1 MVPQTPPVM
10 TPETEEP
17 RLTLA
22 EHLEELR
29 RRLGVSLAALVLAI
43 GISASQVERILQ
55 WLRRPAEDLL
65 PTLAFFSPSEP
76 LIAYVKVA
84 TLAGLILAMPIILA
98 QLWGFVRAGLTA
110 RERSSG
116 LAFIGWGSLQFLA
129 GVAFAYY
136 VMLPV
141 SLRVLLGIG
150 RGVLEPVISVDRYL
164 SFVTAV
170 IVWCGVVFELP
181 VVLFALA
188 KVGIV
193 TPEWLR
199 QQRPYAIL
207 VLVILS
213 AIVTPTTDPV
223 TLLLMAAPLWL
234 LYELSILVV
243 RWPARASTRTPPRRT
258 TPSRP
263 ARGRA

>member
-1 MVPQTPPVM
+1 MVYYSFVM
-10 TPETEEP
+10 AEP
-17 RLTLA
+17 FLTLA
-22 EHLEELR
+22 GHLEELR
-29 RRLGVSLAALVLAI
+29 RRLGVSLAALFIATGVSL
-43 GISASQVERILQ
+43 VWTERIIRWLQ
-55 WLRRPAEDLL
+55 RPVAGVL
-65 PTLAFFSPSEP
+65 PRFAYFSPVEP
-76 LIAYVKVA
+76 LMAYLKVA
-84 TLAGLILAMPIILA
+84 LLSGLFLAMPVILW
-98 QLWGFVRAGLTA
+98 QLWGFVRSGLTR

-116 LAFIGWGSLQFLA
+116 LAFIVWGSLQFLA
-129 GVAFAYY
+129 GAAFAYY
-136 VMLPV
+136 GLVPV
-141 SLRVLLGIG
+141 SLRFLLGIG
-150 RGVLEPVISVDRYL
+150 AGLLVPVIAIDPYL
-164 SFVTAV
+164 SFVTTLLF
-170 IVWCGVVFELP
+170 WCGLIFELP
-181 VVLFALA
+181 VVLFVLA
-188 KVGIV
+188 KAGIV

-223 TLLLMAAPLWL
+223 NLLLMAAPLWL